1 MTDRNIEDSIRK
13 AVNEVTPDIL
23 EDLMGELGLEAKAQE
38 TVPLKVVPEPEER
51 PAVSEP
57 EKTPARKKW
66 YRAAAG
72 LAAVFALFIGYSMF
86 GQSDDVGAVV
96 GLDVNP
102 SIELSVDKDGKVVK
116 ATAVNEEGEQIL
128 QEMDIKEN
136 DVSDAC
142 NIIVDKLVDR
152 GYLTTKSNAVLVS
165 VRSKDAASGRA
176 LEEELSGSINTH
188 LSGGSLE
195 PAIVGQYVEE
205 TEDLDNF
212 AGENGISVGK
222 ANLIKSIM
230 AAGTAKA
237 TEESLVKLSTQEL
250 VVLGQSRDVAGDVTY
265 GTADTSSYVSKDS
278 AKAAA
283 LAAAGISEA
292 AATGMEVEFDCED
305 GVMIYE
311 VEFRADGKEYEYEVN
326 ATTGE
331 ILKSEA
337 EADNGDSDVDDDQD
351 DDDPDDDTDDD
362 TDDDQDDD
370 PDDDTD
376 DDDDDNDND

>member
-57 EKTPARKKW
+57 EKTPARRKW

-86 GQSDDVGAVV
+86 GQSDDVSAVV

-176 LEEELSGSINTH
+176 LEEELSGSINMH